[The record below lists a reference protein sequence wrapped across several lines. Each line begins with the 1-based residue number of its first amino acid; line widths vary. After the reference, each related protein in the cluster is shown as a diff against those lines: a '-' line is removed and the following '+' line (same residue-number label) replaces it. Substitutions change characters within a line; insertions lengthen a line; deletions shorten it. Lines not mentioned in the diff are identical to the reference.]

1 MGSDFFISTT
11 LGHLRRINSH
21 QTAMRRHFQVIR
33 PKRRK
38 VLAERVEPVAI
49 RQLTSDWT
57 ALFPECNLGFGVIKR
72 DCLPAECTRQATMRA
87 VEILNEI

>member
-1 MGSDFFISTT
+1 
-11 LGHLRRINSH
+11 
-21 QTAMRRHFQVIR
+21 MRRHFQVIR

-38 VLAERVEPVAI
+38 ARPERDEPVAI

-57 ALFPECNLGFGVIKR
+57 ALFPECNLDLGIIR
-72 DCLPAECTRQATMRA
+72 HACLPAECTRQATMRA